1 MTTEATLRQS
11 LIDVTGLRAD
21 ALPADVALPRLCVDP
36 DDAESAFDAACE
48 RMGVNP
54 GSIDWGTDPASLG
67 PGDWTMT
74 CLRHVAP
81 LWPAARA
88 ALAKAESDRHNWP
101 DPTIRS
107 LAATIDQRRHV
118 TSGPDL
124 PAPRHAPL
132 SATRVLARSQRHFSD
147 PDRRARP

>member
-1 MTTEATLRQS
+1 
-11 LIDVTGLRAD
+11 
-21 ALPADVALPRLCVDP
+21 
-36 DDAESAFDAACE
+36 
-48 RMGVNP
+48 
-54 GSIDWGTDPASLG
+54 
-67 PGDWTMT
+67 MT
-74 CLRHVAP
+74 CLHHVAP

-88 ALAKAESDRHNWP
+88 ALSKAESDRHNWP

-132 SATRVLARSQRHFSD
+132 SATRVLARAASVTF
-147 PDRRARP
+147 PTLIGVPGLDRIACPSACRDCFATLPEAVSLALPGTLKILTLMAVALLIPTMLHLPHRS